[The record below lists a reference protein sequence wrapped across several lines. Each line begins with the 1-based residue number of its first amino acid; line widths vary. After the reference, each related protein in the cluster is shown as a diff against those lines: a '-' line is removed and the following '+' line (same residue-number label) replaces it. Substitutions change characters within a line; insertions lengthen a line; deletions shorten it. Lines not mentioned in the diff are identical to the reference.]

1 MELKSN
7 VPSEFFPISKFVR
20 SLFANV
26 PSCVISWKSFSF
38 SRLFRKSR
46 YSTDSRCLFSD
57 QFIRKIRSTTLISE
71 SSNYPQPLNRSLTIA
86 TAARTACFAPNRA
99 IAVPRGPHN
108 RKSSGAGRT
117 WPRGSGVRSAR
128 GEKKEQYG
136 TRQGCAQL
144 VSWRGDQRGR
154 RGVTTWRNLT
164 FARILAIG
172 VLRGGH
178 SSTGQSHLFAPSVCF
193 DHSVCTLS
201 ESCSPI
207 VPRSLFLQQLRFS
220 PYLTSLHLCS
230 EFLRGNRPARCW
242 SRAPFL
248 APDRWLPG
256 EPGNVYFTTVTYRP
270 WPSTTEN
277 TPEERSCLRAVPSYQ
292 RHWPVTG
299 SVATSCSRRA
309 RG

>member
-26 PSCVISWKSFSF
+26 PSRVISWKSFSF

-172 VLRGGH
+172 VLRGATVAPANPI
-178 SSTGQSHLFAPSVCF
+178 SSHL
-193 DHSVCTLS
+193 
-201 ESCSPI
+201 
-207 VPRSLFLQQLRFS
+207 RS
-220 PYLTSLHLCS
+220 
-230 EFLRGNRPARCW
+230 A
-242 SRAPFL
+242 
-248 APDRWLPG
+248 
-256 EPGNVYFTTVTYRP
+256 
-270 WPSTTEN
+270 STTLCVLS
-277 TPEERSCLRAVPSYQ
+277 PRAVPLSFHDLSFSSSYVF
-292 RHWPVTG
+292 RHT
-299 SVATSCSRRA
+299 
-309 RG
+309 